1 MNKIFPL
8 SRIYLKIPPGGKNM
22 NNKIILNVI
31 DEENN
36 MGQEFINRMLL
47 RIFMQE
53 LNIPLQIQGNV
64 IVSVDD

>member
-1 MNKIFPL
+1 
-8 SRIYLKIPPGGKNM
+8 M

-53 LNIPLQIQGNV
+53 LNIPLQIQGHV
-64 IVSVDD
+64 IVPVDD

>member
-1 MNKIFPL
+1 
-8 SRIYLKIPPGGKNM
+8 M